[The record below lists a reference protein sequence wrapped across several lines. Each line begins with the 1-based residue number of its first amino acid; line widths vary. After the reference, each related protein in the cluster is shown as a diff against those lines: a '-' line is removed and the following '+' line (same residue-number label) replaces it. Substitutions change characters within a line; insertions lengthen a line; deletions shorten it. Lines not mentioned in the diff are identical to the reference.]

1 MRLIWFLNNLRCHD
15 NEALTRACA
24 ESSGT
29 PVAALYCF
37 DPQFYGLDQY
47 GFPRTGKF
55 RAHFLLQSLRDL
67 RQQLADLN
75 IPLLVQQGPPATT
88 IPPLIAK
95 HRVTDIYL
103 QQEWTRD
110 ERNALQSLSASPALD
125 SVTIH
130 AYYDQFLIHPDDLPF
145 AELADLP
152 EVFTKFRKTVEE
164 TLPVRQELPAPAPH
178 PPANLT
184 ATCGSSELPPIE
196 ALGLAQPVP
205 DPRSAFPFAGGSTA
219 GHQRIRDYFW
229 HSENITRYKQTRN
242 GLVGTEYSSKLSP
255 WLANGSLS
263 AREIFWQLKAFERDV
278 KANEDT
284 YWLLFELLWRDYF
297 KYISLKHG
305 DRIFVL
311 SGIQNRA
318 YSWHLDEERLSE
330 WREGRTPHDFVNA
343 NMREF
348 AATGWMSN
356 RGRQNV
362 ASYWARE
369 LQQDWR
375 AGAAWFESQLID
387 FDVHSNYGN
396 WMYNSGVGNDPRDR
410 HFNIPLQAEKYD
422 PDGAYRRLWLADATK
437 Q

>member
-1 MRLIWFLNNLRCHD
+1 MKLIWFLNNLRSHD

-24 ESSGT
+24 ESSDS
-29 PVAALYCF
+29 PVVALYCF
-37 DPQFYGLDQY
+37 DPQFYVPDPY

-55 RAHFLLQSLRDL
+55 RAHFLLQSLEDL
-67 RQQLADLN
+67 RQQLANVN
-75 IPLLVQQGPPATT
+75 IPLLVVHGAPVDT
-88 IPPLIAK
+88 IPPLVAERGI
-95 HRVTDIYL
+95 TDIYL

-110 ERNALQSLSASPALD
+110 ERNALQSLRATPALD
-125 SVTIH
+125 SVAIH
-130 AYYDQFLIHPDDLPF
+130 ASYDQFLIHPDDLPF
-145 AELADLP
+145 AELSDVP
-152 EVFTKFRKTVEE
+152 EVFTEFRKTTEE
-164 TLPVRQELPAPAPH
+164 TLPVREPLPTPAPRPA
-178 PPANLT
+178 ANLT
-184 ATCGSSELPPIE
+184 AIRDTTDFPSIE
-196 ALGLAQPVP
+196 ALGLAPPVP
-205 DPRSAFPFAGGSTA
+205 DPRSAFPFAGGSTS

-229 HSENITRYKQTRN
+229 HSENITRYKHTRN
-242 GLVGTEYSSKLSP
+242 GLLGTEYSSKLSP

-263 AREIFWQLKAFERDV
+263 AREVFRQLKAFERDV

-305 DRIFVL
+305 DRIFAL
-311 SGIQNRA
+311 SGIRNRA
-318 YSWHLDEERLSE
+318 YPWHLDREKLKE
-330 WREGRTPHDFVNA
+330 WIEGRTPYDFVNA

-396 WMYNSGVGNDPRDR
+396 WIYNSGVGNDPRDR